1 MLEFGFRIGELM
13 VGQGLL
19 DEALLEQA
27 LSAQLVHGGRIG
39 TNLVELGAV
48 GIDTLA
54 AALGEQHGVP
64 VADPT
69 LLNHIT
75 SETLRIVP
83 KQICSRYGVLPLRY
97 ESPSQLHL
105 AMLDPQKLDMVDE
118 VGAIIGV
125 AVVIPY
131 LVPEL
136 RLHHFLEV
144 HHQIPR
150 PKRFLRYPVD
160 APEVPDERRN
170 YLKPTVGPSVLPPLD
185 LPMDELPPPETQ
197 EGGPEGRT
205 TGDFEITLA
214 LDDFEEESAPAA
226 PATAEPNSDDDLLM
240 GFDEAFSDEAFPDPG
255 PPTLPP
261 SIDGKEDDFETGFD
275 SAFSQEFHVGE
286 DPEPHHEQWND
297 LETAVDRI
305 EEAAD
310 REELIDLLLEPLVP
324 EAKVSLLFLVRDDM
338 AVALGARGTDLSRK
352 EVSTLVVPIT
362 MSAPLCQA
370 MEQRN
375 VVKLDA
381 RGDAMQQIVANFLGR
396 PLPREACL
404 VPINFEGKV
413 VNLLCVQS
421 DLSFSEESLETLALV
436 SVTASHTYGRLRP
449 RMLARATT
457 QEVTPAVP
465 PPEDSVSTSI
475 SSSVSGST
483 SMTLD
488 DSLSS
493 VSDAEPPPPEEDG
506 SRPARQLRLI
516 PPRQRKFG
524 RYTLIC
530 RLASGGMANLYLAQL
545 SGKEGF
551 EKLVAIKRIH
561 EHLSEE
567 QDFIRMF
574 IDEARLVSRISH
586 PNVAQVIELDRF
598 EETHF
603 IAMEY
608 VDGEGLHALLR
619 RTKPKLPLI
628 ARIIAHTA
636 AGLHAAHELQDQ
648 KGNPMGVVHRDVSPQ
663 NILISYQGAVKVVD
677 FGVARARGNLHETNI
692 GTVKGKLA
700 YMSPEQVQSGPVDRR
715 SDVFALGIVLY
726 EATTFRRLFKGE
738 TEVETMRNVVES
750 AITPPTEV
758 RPDYPAELEKIV
770 MTALQRDRT
779 KRYQSAE
786 ELQAALEMYIM
797 GSGSLVL
804 ASALGKLMNKTF
816 KDNIAE
822 KRRVL
827 AAFEVEQEAEEA
839 GA

>member
-13 VGQGLL
+13 VSQGLL

-39 TNLVELGAV
+39 TNLVEVGAV
-48 GIDTLA
+48 GIETLA

-64 VADPT
+64 VADAT
-69 LLNHIT
+69 MLNQIA

-97 ESPSQLHL
+97 ESPSKLHL
-105 AMLDPQKLDMVDE
+105 AMLDPQKLDVVDE

-150 PKRFLRYPVD
+150 PKRFLRYPVED
-160 APEVPDERRN
+160 AEVPDERRS
-170 YLKPTVGPSVLPPLD
+170 YLKPTVGPGALPPLD
-185 LPMDELPPPETQ
+185 LPMEELPPLETPR
-197 EGGPEGRT
+197 EVDTGGRT
-205 TGDFEITLA
+205 TGDFEITLS
-214 LDDFEEESAPAA
+214 LDDFEEEAQSPAA
-226 PATAEPNSDDDLLM
+226 PATADASGDEDMLA

-261 SIDGKEDDFETGFD
+261 PINGKEDDFEAGFD
-275 SAFSQEFHVGE
+275 SAFSHEFHVGE
-286 DPEPHHEQWND
+286 EPEPHHEQWMD

-338 AVALGARGTDLSRK
+338 AVALGARGTDLSQK

-381 RGDAMQQIVANFLGR
+381 RGDAMQQIIANFLGR

-457 QEVTPAVP
+457 AEVAPVVA
-465 PPEDSVSTSI
+465 PPEDSISTSI
-475 SSSVSGST
+475 SSSISGST

-516 PPRQRKFG
+516 PPRQRPFG
-524 RYTLIC
+524 RYSLIC

-598 EETHF
+598 EESHF

-619 RTKPKLPLI
+619 RTKPKLPLV

-663 NILISYQGAVKVVD
+663 NILISYLGAVKVVD

-738 TEVETMRNVVES
+738 SEVEKMRNVV
-750 AITPPTEV
+750 
-758 RPDYPAELEKIV
+758 
-770 MTALQRDRT
+770 
-779 KRYQSAE
+779 
-786 ELQAALEMYIM
+786 
-797 GSGSLVL
+797 
-804 ASALGKLMNKTF
+804 
-816 KDNIAE
+816 
-822 KRRVL
+822 
-827 AAFEVEQEAEEA
+827 
-839 GA
+839 